1 MALGAT
7 TYKTPNIINKIGS
20 DMTGKEGCGVYL
32 AAANT
37 VDLASTTS
45 VLPYGIIV
53 TGTDSLTP
61 GDYSP
66 PSSIGD
72 ASLELVDQLGCVVQ
86 VLIGTNGNV
95 TAGDLLLIDSVDG
108 DGTFASTSNQA
119 LVENDY
125 VWGLALTDAASSQQ
139 CLMRFQPF
147 VAQYIAPPP
156 AP

>member
-32 AAANT
+32 YAANQVWLAT
-37 VDLASTTS
+37 VANE
-45 VLPYGIIV
+45 LPYAVIV
-53 TGTDSLTP
+53 TGTDSVTP
-61 GDYSP
+61 GTY
-66 PSSIGD
+66 PSAIGD

-95 TAGDLLLIDSVDG
+95 AAGDFVLIDSVDA
-108 DGTFASTSNQA
+108 DGTFASVTNQTPQSG
-119 LVENDY
+119 DW
-125 VWGLALTDAASSQQ
+125 VWGLALTDAASSEQ
-139 CLMRFQPF
+139 CLMRFQP
-147 VAQYIAPPP
+147 ANLQYIP

>member
-7 TYKTPNIINKIGS
+7 TYKTPNIINLIAS

-32 AAANT
+32 PAANT
-37 VDLASTTS
+37 VNVADNTNR
-45 VLPYGIIV
+45 VPYGIIV

-61 GDYSP
+61 GSYASA
-66 PSSIGD
+66 IGD

-86 VLIGTNGNV
+86 VLISSNGGV
-95 TAGDLLLIDSVDG
+95 VAGDGLLIDSTDA
-108 DGTFASTSNQA
+108 DGTFASSGNQVPA
-119 LVENDY
+119 VGDWI
-125 VWGLALTDAASSQQ
+125 WGLALTDADSSQQ

-147 VAQYIAPPP
+147 QIQYVP

>member
-7 TYKTPNIINKIGS
+7 TYKTPNIINKIS
-20 DMTGKEGCGVYL
+20 EDLTSREGCGVFL

-37 VDLASTTS
+37 VQLATNAS

-86 VLIGTNGNV
+86 VLISSNGGV
-95 TAGDLLLIDSVDG
+95 VAGDGLVIDNSDG
-108 DGTFASTSNQA
+108 DGTFTAAQNQVPA
-119 LVENDY
+119 AGDW
-125 VWGLALTDAASSQQ
+125 VWGFALTDADSSQQ
-139 CLMRFQPF
+139 CLMRFQPYQVQY
-147 VAQYIAPPP
+147 VAP
-156 AP
+156 